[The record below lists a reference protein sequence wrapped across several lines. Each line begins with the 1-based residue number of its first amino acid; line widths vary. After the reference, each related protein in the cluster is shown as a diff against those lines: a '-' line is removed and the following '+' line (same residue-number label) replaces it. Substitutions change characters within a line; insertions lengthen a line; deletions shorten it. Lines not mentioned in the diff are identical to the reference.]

1 MYLLLPYLTI
11 KTKTNVGKYTS
22 PMDGMGIRDEYLS
35 LFTSERNVSFASSGP
50 RPRGRLSTPWKWAEI
65 FNSHQGVID
74 TQRIHGR
81 TRMFTIYLPTWIINL
96 LIVKWYRYIFPTNM
110 DPLAYADFQ
119 EIFANKIHRG
129 FFFSIG
135 GQLSKKKHVGRFKIF
150 SVAPSPTGVQK
161 PHFGCF
167 ESQTDESNV
176 SVSNVRVAFLV
187 DLGALQ
193 IFLAH
198 VTSSRL

>member
-96 LIVKWYRYIFPTNM
+96 LIVNDIDTYSLQTWIRWHMQISKKYLQTKSTV
-110 DPLAYADFQ
+110 D
-119 EIFANKIHRG
+119 
-129 FFFSIG
+129 FFFDRWTAVE
-135 GQLSKKKHVGRFKIF
+135 KKHVGRFKIF

-193 IFLAH
+193 IVLAH